1 MWHDRDEFIS
11 INRENIDP
19 RMNISFK
26 KTPYEVK
33 WADTQHTPYDFNSV
47 TKFEERVDLGT
58 QSIWAICSTSLDSK
72 RFLVLKIA
80 PKNLLIMVTKTGE
93 EVVRLKR

>member
-1 MWHDRDEFIS
+1 MEEKNCLEAKLVNREKKLTPVWHDRDEFIS

-26 KTPYEVK
+26 KTPYEVE

-47 TKFEERVDLGT
+47 TKFEERADLGT
-58 QSIWAICSTSLDSK
+58 QTIWAICSTSSEVA
-72 RFLVLKIA
+72 FC
-80 PKNLLIMVTKTGE
+80 VTCN
-93 EVVRLKR
+93 